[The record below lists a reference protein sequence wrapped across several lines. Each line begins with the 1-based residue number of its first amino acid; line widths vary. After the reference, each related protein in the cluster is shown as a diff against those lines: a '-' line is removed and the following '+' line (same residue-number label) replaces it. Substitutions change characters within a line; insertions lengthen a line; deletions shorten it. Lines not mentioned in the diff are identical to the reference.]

1 MDDLAAIAA
10 TIADFHDWNHV
21 KKIKFFAWFLHSQGK
36 EYFSSTDIRLAYDKL
51 HLDKPANITS
61 QLDQLSGKNPKEM
74 LKDAR
79 RYSLVGRLRDEMGR
93 KYSARPTAVYVS
105 TLLRELPARIPNLAE
120 QTYLDEALACFNA
133 GAFRASIVMCWNLA
147 YDHLC
152 EFVLGK
158 HLAEFN
164 TQLPKSFP
172 KADINAVG
180 KKDDFQELKESQ
192 VLQVCRSAN
201 IISGSLHK
209 ILKEK
214 LDRRNIAAHPSGVVV
229 SQPTAEE
236 FIKDLIENV
245 VLKLA

>member
-1 MDDLAAIAA
+1 MDDIAAIVA
-10 TIADFHDWNHV
+10 TIPDFHGWNHV
-21 KKIKFFAWFLHSQGK
+21 KKIKLFAWFLHSQAK
-36 EYFSSTDIRLAYDKL
+36 EQFSTTDIRLLYEKL
-51 HLDKPANITS
+51 HIDKPANITS
-61 QLDQLSGKNPKEM
+61 LVDQLSEKNPKEL
-74 LKDAR
+74 LKDSR
-79 RYSLVGRLRDEMGR
+79 GYSLVGRLREEMAR

-105 TLLRELPARIPNLAE
+105 TLLRELPARLPNLAE
-120 QTYLDEALACFNA
+120 RTYLDEALACFNA
-133 GAFRASIVMCWNLA
+133 GAFRASIVMCWNLS

-152 EFVLGK
+152 EFVLTK
-158 HLAEFN
+158 YSKDFN

-172 KADINAVG
+172 KADIGAIG

-192 VLQVCRSAN
+192 VLQVCKSAN

-229 SQPTAEE
+229 AQPTAEE

-245 VLKLA
+245 VLELV

>member
-1 MDDLAAIAA
+1 MEDLAAIVG
-10 TIADFHDWNHV
+10 TISDFHSWNHV
-21 KKIKFFAWFLHSQGK
+21 RKIKLFAWFLHSQGK
-36 EYFSSTDIRLAYDKL
+36 EHFGSADIRLIYDKL
-51 HLDKPANITS
+51 HADRPTNITS
-61 QLDQLSGKNPKEM
+61 LLDQLSEKSPKEL
-74 LKDAR
+74 LKDSR
-79 RYSLVGRLRDEMGR
+79 GYSLVGRLRDEMAR
-93 KYSARPTAVYVS
+93 NYSARPTAVYVS
-105 TLLRELPARIPNLAE
+105 TLLRELPVRLPNLAE
-120 QTYLDEALACFNA
+120 RTYLDEALACFNA

-152 EFVLGK
+152 EFVLAK
-158 HLAEFN
+158 HHADFN
-164 TQLPKSFP
+164 IQLPKSFS
-172 KADINAVG
+172 KADISAVG

-192 VLQVCRSAN
+192 VLQVCKSAN

-245 VLKLA
+245 VLRLV

>member
-1 MDDLAAIAA
+1 MDDIAAIVA
-10 TIADFHDWNHV
+10 TIQDFHGWNHV
-21 KKIKFFAWFLHSQGK
+21 KKIKLFAWFLHSQGK
-36 EYFSSTDIRLAYDKL
+36 EQFSSTDIRLIYEKL
-51 HLDKPANITS
+51 YADKPANITS
-61 QLDQLSGKNPKEM
+61 LLDQLSEKNPKEL
-74 LKDAR
+74 LKDSR
-79 RYSLVGRLRDEMGR
+79 GYSLVGRLRDEMGR
-93 KYSARPTAVYVS
+93 KYSTRPTAAYVS
-105 TLLRELPARIPNLAE
+105 TLLRELPARLPNLAE
-120 QTYLDEALACFNA
+120 RTYLDEALACFNA

-152 EFVLGK
+152 EFVLTK
-158 HLAEFN
+158 HPADFN

-172 KADINAVG
+172 KADISVVG

-192 VLQVCRSAN
+192 VLQVCKSAN

-229 SQPTAEE
+229 AQPTAEE

-245 VLKLA
+245 VLKLV

>member
-1 MDDLAAIAA
+1 MDDIAAIVS
-10 TIADFHDWNHV
+10 TVSDFHSWNHV
-21 KKIKFFAWFLHSQGK
+21 KKIKLFAWFLHSQGK
-36 EYFSSTDIRLAYDKL
+36 DHFSSTDIRVIYEKL
-51 HLDKPANITS
+51 HLDRPANITS
-61 QLDQLSGKNPKEM
+61 MLDQLSEKNPKEL
-74 LKDAR
+74 LKDSR
-79 RYSLVGRLRDEMGR
+79 GYSLVGRLRDEMAR

-105 TLLRELPARIPNLAE
+105 TLLRELPARVPDLTE
-120 QTYLDEALACFNA
+120 RTYLDEALACFNA

-152 EFVLGK
+152 EFVLSK
-158 HLAEFN
+158 HLADFN

-172 KADINAVG
+172 KADITAVS

-192 VLQVCRSAN
+192 VLQVCKSAN

-229 SQPTAEE
+229 AQPTAEE

-245 VLKLA
+245 VLKLV

>member
-1 MDDLAAIAA
+1 MDDIAAIVAN
-10 TIADFHDWNHV
+10 IPDFHSWNHV

-36 EYFSSTDIRLAYDKL
+36 EHFSSTDIRLIYEKL
-51 HLDKPANITS
+51 HVDKAANITS
-61 QLDQLSGKNPKEM
+61 LLDQLSEKNPKEL
-74 LKDAR
+74 LKDSR
-79 RYSLVGRLRDEMGR
+79 GYSLVGRLRDEMTS

-105 TLLRELPARIPNLAE
+105 TLLRELPDRLPDLTE
-120 QTYLDEALACFNA
+120 RTYLDEALACFNA

-152 EFVLGK
+152 EFVLSTYLSG
-158 HLAEFN
+158 FN
-164 TQLPKSFP
+164 SQLPKSFP
-172 KADINAVG
+172 KADISVVG

-192 VLQVCRSAN
+192 VLQVCKSVN

-229 SQPTAEE
+229 AQPTAEE

-245 VLKLA
+245 VLKLV